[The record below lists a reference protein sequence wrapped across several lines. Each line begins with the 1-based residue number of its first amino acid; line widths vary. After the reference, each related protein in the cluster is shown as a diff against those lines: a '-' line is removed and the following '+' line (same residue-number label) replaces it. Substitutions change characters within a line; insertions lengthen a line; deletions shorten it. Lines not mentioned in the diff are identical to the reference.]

1 MPATPFA
8 LVAAADHDKVLAY
21 GLDID
26 LPSGR
31 DVITYRRD
39 PNGHNTFAIHRS
51 VESAQRG
58 YSRITPVDLVWEPGC
73 RC

>member
-1 MPATPFA
+1 MTATPFA
-8 LVAAADHDKVLAY
+8 LVSAEDNSRILAY

-39 PNGHNTFAIHRS
+39 SDGRNLFTVHQS
-51 VESAQRG
+51 MESARRR
-58 YSRITPVDLVWEPGC
+58 YNRITPVDLSWAPTSRG
-73 RC
+73 